1 MASRLIIRL
10 SELLAIGLLCIS
22 STKSLGWQVQSQTTP
37 ENRDFSFELEKRISE
52 IVARGIKN
60 EQMPGCVICVGNSQ
74 NITFLKAY
82 GLRSEQPFREP
93 MSEDTIFDLASLT
106 KPVATSSAVIKLM
119 EQGLVHLEDPIA
131 KYLKAFGQN
140 GKEQVTVLDCLLH
153 RSGLIPDNALA
164 EYQHG
169 REVAWE
175 NIYRLP
181 LQYPRGSQF
190 KYSDVNFLVL
200 GKLVEEISKQALDAY
215 VCKEILKPCGMVDS
229 DFLIN
234 PSLLVRVAPT
244 EKRDGEW
251 IRGTVHDPRAHLLGG
266 VAGHAGLFS
275 TASDLANYSK
285 MILNRGVCKKSN
297 GTIVRI
303 FQEASIDA
311 MFEAHDV
318 HGDVRGL
325 GWDMQSRYSSNK
337 GKKLSASSIGHG
349 GFTGTVL
356 WIDRARDMFFCFL
369 SSRLHPDGKGNIN
382 PLVGEIWDVICEEA
396 VMP

>member
-1 MASRLIIRL
+1 MVSRLTIHL
-10 SELLAIGLLCIS
+10 SKLFAIGLLSICS
-22 STKSLGWQVQSQTTP
+22 PTCSGYQTQSNTTP
-37 ENRDFSFELEKRISE
+37 EIRDFSPELEKRISE

-60 EQMPGCVICVGNSQ
+60 EQMPGCVICVGNSKT
-74 NITFLKAY
+74 ILFLKAY
-82 GLRSEQPFREP
+82 GLRSEQPFHEP
-93 MSEDTIFDLASLT
+93 MSIDTIFDLASLT
-106 KPVATSSAVIKLM
+106 KPVATASAVVKLM
-119 EQGLVHLEDPIA
+119 EQGLVHLDDPIA
-131 KYLKAFGQN
+131 NYLKAFGQN

-164 EYQHG
+164 DYQSG

-200 GKLVEEISKQALDAY
+200 GKLVEEISKQTLDAY
-215 VCKEILKPCGMVDS
+215 VSKEILKPCGMVDS

-234 PSLLVRVAPT
+234 QSLLVRVAPT

-251 IRGTVHDPRAHLLGG
+251 ILGTVHDPRAHLLGG

-275 TASDLANYSK
+275 TANDLANYSK
-285 MILNRGVCKKSN
+285 MILNRGVCKQSN
-297 GTIVRI
+297 ETIVRI
-303 FQEASIDA
+303 FQESSIDS

-337 GKKLSASSIGHG
+337 GKKLSAISIGHG

-382 PLVGEIWDVICEEA
+382 PLAGEIWDAICEENA
-396 VMP
+396 MP